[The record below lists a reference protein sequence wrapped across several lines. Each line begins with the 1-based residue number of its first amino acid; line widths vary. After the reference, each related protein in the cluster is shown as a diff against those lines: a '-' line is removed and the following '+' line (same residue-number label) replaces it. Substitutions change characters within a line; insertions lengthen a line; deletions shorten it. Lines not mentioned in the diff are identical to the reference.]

1 MSNLAVNVCVNVK
14 MPEFASPL
22 RTAMEHIRNAI
33 SCCRTSYAVMSK
45 DPPRTLRWASAI
57 SGLLLMLGG
66 IVGVFTINPLAII
79 ISLYNVGFG
88 ILIVLTELKTL
99 PIIRTFQRRIDVY
112 FHLLSSPRGK
122 GGFYCFIGFLSFFAE
137 SGWSLSSICTL
148 IVSCVGVIH
157 LFACKRCGA
166 VTDNEFINM
175 DKTKQ
180 SYEMSGLK
188 TSADDNEVSWA
199 GLMKQVISDSPE
211 VLGAGLG
218 AASNPSV
225 QSFAAA
231 ALGGGSS
238 GSSGAGA
245 HDVSAAHAGA
255 PIASGMTGS
264 IPGGD
269 TGRIA
274 AAV

>member
-1 MSNLAVNVCVNVK
+1 
-14 MPEFASPL
+14 
-22 RTAMEHIRNAI
+22 MEHIRNAI

-112 FHLLSSPRGK
+112 FHLLSSSRGK

-245 HDVSAAHAGA
+245 HDVSAAQ
-255 PIASGMTGS
+255 PMASGMTGS

>member
-1 MSNLAVNVCVNVK
+1 MSILAVIVGVNVK
-14 MPEFASPL
+14 RKRCPL
-22 RTAMEHIRNAI
+22 RNSVSFTMEHIRNAI

-211 VLGAGLG
+211 VLGASLG

-245 HDVSAAHAGA
+245 HDVSAAQ
-255 PIASGMTGS
+255 PMASGMTGS